1 MHKILK
7 VTLLVVGIASV
18 AQSAN
23 VVKKTIPIKLFSQ
36 MMAPSDAKVVE
47 VAKPKENLAEAEA
60 GCVQCGGNCI
70 DKTICW
76 DSDSRPGV
84 DVDICATVTGCSG
97 HAH

>member
-7 VTLLVVGIASV
+7 VTLLVVGIATV

-36 MMAPSDAKVVE
+36 MMSPTEAKPVE
-47 VAKPKENLAEAEA
+47 VAKPKANLAEAEA
-60 GCVQCGGNCI
+60 GCVECGGECI
-70 DKTICW
+70 ERTICW
-76 DSDSRPGV
+76 DTDARPGV
-84 DVDICATVTGCSG
+84 EVDVVAEVTGCRG

>member
-7 VTLLVVGIASV
+7 VTLLVVGIATV

-36 MMAPSDAKVVE
+36 LSPSEAKPVE
-47 VAKPKENLAEAEA
+47 TAKPKSNLAEAEA
-60 GCVQCGGNCI
+60 GCVQCGGDCI
-70 DKTICW
+70 ERTICW
-76 DSDSRPGV
+76 DEDSRPGV
-84 DVDICATVTGCSG
+84 DVDIVATVTGCPG